1 MGLSRRTFT
10 REFKLAAVRRLNLAK
25 ARASIHRFLEK
36 VYNQKRLHSALDYV
50 PPAEFEANWQRR
62 RWRPLRDSLWH
73 EFSRHGEIYP
83 CDGARSEQSCP
94 AHRRA

>member
-1 MGLSRRTFT
+1 MGLSRKTFT

-50 PPAEFEANWQRR
+50 PPAEFEAQ
-62 RWRPLRDSLWH
+62 LAAQKM
-73 EFSRHGEIYP
+73 EAA
-83 CDGARSEQSCP
+83 ARQLM
-94 AHRRA
+94 A